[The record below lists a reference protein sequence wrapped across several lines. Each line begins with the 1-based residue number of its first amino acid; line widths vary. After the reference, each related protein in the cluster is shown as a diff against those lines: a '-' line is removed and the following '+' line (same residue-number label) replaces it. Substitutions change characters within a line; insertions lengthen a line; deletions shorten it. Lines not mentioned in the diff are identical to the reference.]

1 MFGLVFR
8 SDLLTLLVFWDLLGF
23 TSFFLV
29 VYYRS
34 RGSLTGGLLTGLT
47 NRVGD
52 CLLLFW
58 LGLGLV
64 SGHSL
69 SFGALVLLVLASFT
83 KSAQVP
89 FSAWLPSAM
98 VAPTPVSAL
107 VHSSTLVTAGVYLLY
122 RFVALP
128 SLYVL
133 GIGGFTI
140 LVAGLSACF
149 STDIK
154 KIIALSTLS
163 QLGIIVVSLGIGE
176 RSLCFGH
183 LITHAYFKALL
194 FIVVGSVIH
203 TIYSGQERRCS
214 GFIASGSPFLIV
226 CAVTSVFSMVGLFF
240 LAGFVSKEA
249 ILVSYY
255 NALVPVILLFI
266 FYLGIFLTGV
276 YSFRLLSAII
286 TSNVTSVRNILFSPC
301 SRVVALP
308 TSVLLF
314 FAVRMGYVLV
324 IGKCLVFSVLRLNDM
339 LLLLIILR
347 RSLFTANAGVAPNS
361 NNDVLLGLFASTS
374 ALSALAPS
382 MSTIGKTETVEVLA
396 LHSSTLKSTLAF
408 SRVELG
414 LCSRLIVSLF
424 IVIFLI

>member
-1 MFGLVFR
+1 MFGLVF
-8 SDLLTLLVFWDLLGF
+8 SSNLLSLLVFWDLLGF

-34 RGSLTGGLLTGLT
+34 RGSLTGGMLTGLT

-69 SFGALVLLVLASFT
+69 SCGALVLLVLASFT

-128 SLYVL
+128 SIYIL
-133 GIGGFTI
+133 GVGGLTI
-140 LVAGLSACF
+140 IFAGISACLC
-149 STDIK
+149 TDLK
-154 KIIALSTLS
+154 KIIAFSTLS

-183 LITHAYFKALL
+183 LITHAFFKALL
-194 FIVVGSVIH
+194 FIVVGTVIH
-203 TIYSGQERRCS
+203 TSYSGQERRCS
-214 GFIASGSPFLIV
+214 GFIVSGSPILIV
-226 CAVTSVFSMVGLFF
+226 CAATSLLSMVGFFF

-255 NALVPVILLFI
+255 NALVPLILLFI

-276 YSFRLLSAII
+276 YSFRLLRAII
-286 TSNVTSVRNILFSPC
+286 SSYVPSVRNILFSPC
-301 SRVVALP
+301 
-308 TSVLLF
+308 T
-314 FAVRMGYVLV
+314 
-324 IGKCLVFSVLRLNDM
+324 
-339 LLLLIILR
+339 
-347 RSLFTANAGVAPNS
+347 
-361 NNDVLLGLFASTS
+361 
-374 ALSALAPS
+374 
-382 MSTIGKTETVEVLA
+382 
-396 LHSSTLKSTLAF
+396 
-408 SRVELG
+408 
-414 LCSRLIVSLF
+414 
-424 IVIFLI
+424 